1 MGFDTFKAEQKV
13 IERAQDALANLE
25 QTDVAAEF
33 KALFTAYV
41 KLFKTTGRL
50 VKMSDRSEERLKD
63 ANTTISRQQQE
74 LESANR
80 KLSDHAHLLEE
91 KVKDRTKELVAA
103 QGKLENLVQLGIA
116 LSMERQH
123 AKFMEMIVD
132 GQKELTN
139 ADGGILF
146 TRHDDELRYEILR
159 FDTLDLR
166 LGGLSGRPVELPPI
180 RLRDTDGRPRYFNPL
195 AQAVLTERT
204 INVQTIY
211 DSKDF
216 DFADF
221 FAFDEQHGYHSQSLL
236 AVPLKPRKGEV
247 LGVLVLVNA
256 RVSGTGRLIGFGEE
270 AERFIE
276 ALASQA
282 AVAVDNKNLM
292 EAQTRLLDAIIEVIA
307 SAIDA
312 KSPYTG
318 GHCARVPVLGGMLAK
333 AACESEED
341 GFAEFDLTENQWR
354 EFHLAA
360 WLHDCG
366 KVTTP
371 EYVVDKATKLE
382 TIANRIHEVRMRF
395 EVKLRDYRIE
405 HLEALLRGED
415 PGERGKLLREAE
427 AALFEAFAF
436 VAECNVGGEFMDP
449 ARIARL
455 EQIAS
460 LTWMRY
466 FDDRLGLSIAELQRL
481 AKIPPPPLPAE
492 EHLLADKKEHVI
504 RRPKDETLFRELE
517 AYGIKVRVPKNLY
530 NQGELYNLRIARG
543 TLTEEERFKINEHA
557 IQTLIMLK
565 ALPFPKQLS
574 RVPEIAAAHHETVG
588 GTGYPR
594 QLDGSEMSIQA
605 KILAIADIFEALTA
619 SDRPYKKAKTVSE
632 AVRIMSFMRNDKH
645 IDAALFDLFLT
656 SGVYREFAEK
666 YIRPEQRDAVDIT
679 PFLSKPASAGSAS

>member
-1 MGFDTFKAEQKV
+1 MSFDTFKAEQKV
-13 IERAQDALANLE
+13 IERAQTALANLE
-25 QTDVAAEF
+25 QADVTAEF
-33 KALFTAYV
+33 KALFAAYV
-41 KLFKTTGRL
+41 KLFKTTARL

-74 LESANR
+74 LESAHT
-80 KLSDHAHLLEE
+80 KLSEHAHLLEE
-91 KVKDRTKELVAA
+91 KVKERTKELVSA

-123 AKFMEMIVD
+123 AKFMEMIVE

-166 LGGLSGRPVELPPI
+166 LGGLSGRPVDQSPI
-180 RLRDTDGRPRYFNPL
+180 RLRDADGRPRYFNPI

-204 INVQTIY
+204 INVQNLY
-211 DSKDF
+211 ESKDF

-221 FAFDEQHGYHSQSLL
+221 FAFDGQHGYRSQSLL

-256 RVSGTGRLIGFGEE
+256 RISGTGKLIGFDAD

-292 EAQTRLLDAIIEVIA
+292 EAQTQLLDAIIQVMA
-307 SAIDA
+307 TAIDA

-318 GHCARVPVLGGMLAK
+318 GHCARVPVLSGMLAK
-333 AACESEED
+333 AACASEEED
-341 GFAEFDLTENQWR
+341 FADFDLTENQWQ

-382 TIANRIHEVRMRF
+382 TIRNRIHEVRTRF

-415 PGERGKLLREAE
+415 PEARLTLLHEAE
-427 AALFEAFAF
+427 NALFEDFAF
-436 VAECNVGGEFMDP
+436 VAQCNVGGEGMAP
-449 ARIARL
+449 ERIKRL

-460 LTWMRY
+460 LTWLRH
-466 FDDRLGLSIAELQRL
+466 FDDRLGLSATELQRL
-481 AKIPPPPLPAE
+481 ATIPPAPLPAE
-492 EHLLADKKEHVI
+492 EHLLADKPEHI
-504 RRPKDETLFRELE
+504 IGRPKDEALLREL
-517 AYGIKVRVPKNLY
+517 AGYGITINVPKNLY
-530 NQGELYNLRIARG
+530 NQGELYNLCIARG

-565 ALPFPKQLS
+565 ALPFPKQFAK
-574 RVPEIAAAHHETVG
+574 VPEIAAAHHETVA

-594 QLDGSEMSIQA
+594 QLGGEAMSIQA

-619 SDRPYKKAKTVSE
+619 SDRPYKKAKTLSE
-632 AVRIMSFMRNDKH
+632 AIRIMSFMRNDKH
-645 IDAALFDLFLT
+645 IDAKLFDLFLA

-666 YIRPEQRDAVDIT
+666 YVRPDQIDAVDIAK
-679 PFLSKPASAGSAS
+679 FLSKPKPAGTSS